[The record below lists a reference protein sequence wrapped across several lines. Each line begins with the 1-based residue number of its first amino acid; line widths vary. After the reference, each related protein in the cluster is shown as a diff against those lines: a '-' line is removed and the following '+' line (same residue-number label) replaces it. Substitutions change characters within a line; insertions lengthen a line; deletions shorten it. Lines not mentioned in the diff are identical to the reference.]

1 MSAILPLSASA
12 ATAKARKPLPAIDKA
27 NWIWGDME
35 SDVCQ
40 FRLELSL
47 DATPT
52 TASILITAD
61 NGYELFVNG
70 GAVGHDVGAAANIWS
85 SVERYDMK
93 KRLAQGRNIIGIRG
107 ICLGGMRGLV
117 AAVRVE
123 MADRKPLELV
133 TDSSWHV
140 ALKGKPEDYSHPEF
154 LEDEGWTAAKIL
166 GKMGMA
172 PWGKLAFGG
181 SKGGRRH
188 GRLPAAVAFGEPGD
202 DFEWPGAVAFIGEDR
217 SVYTPLRGEAWGVC
231 FRVGNWSRAY
241 TEFDLPCPSKIGGK
255 LFVLDAGK
263 AGAKPRL
270 LVDAGKG
277 VIGTPAPD
285 YDGKTLYITMAAE
298 GDSFFHIYRV
308 PVAGGTPVRL
318 TDGPFHDIDPAVLPD
333 GRIVFASTRIG
344 CFEEYHNPPL
354 PFPVR
359 HGCGRRQYRADHVHA
374 YLRQRAQGHRRRPY
388 RLYPHR

>member
-1 MSAILPLSASA
+1 MRCHPQHRTLPLVALIMSAILPLSASA

-202 DFEWPGAVAFIGEDR
+202 DLSGPARSLSSAKTVASTHRCAGKPGASASGLATGRGPTPNSTCLVPPKSAANCSCWTPARRER
-217 SVYTPLRGEAWGVC
+217 SRVCSWTPARASSGPPHPTTTARRSTSRWRPKGTPS
-231 FRVGNWSRAY
+231 FTSIASRSRAGR
-241 TEFDLPCPSKIGGK
+241 P
-255 LFVLDAGK
+255 FV
-263 AGAKPRL
+263 
-270 LVDAGKG
+270 
-277 VIGTPAPD
+277 
-285 YDGKTLYITMAAE
+285 
-298 GDSFFHIYRV
+298 
-308 PVAGGTPVRL
+308 
-318 TDGPFHDIDPAVLPD
+318 
-333 GRIVFASTRIG
+333 
-344 CFEEYHNPPL
+344 
-354 PFPVR
+354 
-359 HGCGRRQYRADHVHA
+359 
-374 YLRQRAQGHRRRPY
+374 
-388 RLYPHR
+388 